1 MQQIIRK
8 VTGTSVA
15 LLLVG
20 AFLLAGCSSS
30 PSEEQMRQLSD
41 LKAEVDALGKEVSAG
56 AAKKAEL
63 EKQIAELQSKI
74 AKTNADM
81 ATVKQRLAK

>member
-1 MQQIIRK
+1 MQQRIRK

-41 LKAEVDALGKEVSAG
+41 LQAEVESLGKEVSAN

-63 EKQIAELQSKI
+63 EKQIAELS
-74 AKTNADM
+74 AKLQKAGADM
-81 ATVKQRLAK
+81 TTVKQRLAK

>member
-1 MQQIIRK
+1 MQQRIRK

-15 LLLVG
+15 LLLVC

-30 PSEEQMRQLSD
+30 PSEDQLTQLSN
-41 LKAEVDALGKEVSAG
+41 LKAEVDALGKEVSAS

-63 EKQIAELQSKI
+63 DKMIADVTAKI
-74 AKTNADM
+74 QKAGADM
-81 ATVKQRLAK
+81 TTLKQRLAK

>member
-1 MQQIIRK
+1 MQQRIRK
-8 VTGTSVA
+8 VTSSAVA

-30 PSEEQMRQLSD
+30 PNEEQMRQLSD
-41 LKAEVDALGKEVSAG
+41 LKAEVESLGKEVSAS

-63 EKQIAELQSKI
+63 EKQIAEVTAKLQK
-74 AKTNADM
+74 AGADM
-81 ATVKQRLAK
+81 TTVKQRLAK

>member
-1 MQQIIRK
+1 MQQRIRA
-8 VTGTSVA
+8 VTSTSVA

-30 PSEEQMRQLSD
+30 PSEEQLRQLTD
-41 LKAEVDALGKEVSAG
+41 LKTEVDALGKEVSAS
-56 AAKKAEL
+56 AAKKADL
-63 EKQIAELQSKI
+63 DKMIADVNAKI
-74 AKTNADM
+74 LKTNGDI

>member
-1 MQQIIRK
+1 MQQRIRK
-8 VTGTSVA
+8 VTGSSVA

-41 LKAEVDALGKEVSAG
+41 LKAEVEALGKEVSAN
-56 AAKKAEL
+56 AAKKADL
-63 EKQIAELQSKI
+63 EKQIAELTAKI
-74 AKTNADM
+74 QKANADM

>member
-1 MQQIIRK
+1 MQQRIRK

-41 LKAEVDALGKEVSAG
+41 LQAEVESLGKEVSAN

-63 EKQIAELQSKI
+63 EKQIAELT
-74 AKTNADM
+74 AKLQKAGADM
-81 ATVKQRLAK
+81 TTVKQRLAK

>member
-1 MQQIIRK
+1 MQQRIRM

-20 AFLLAGCSSS
+20 SFLLVGCSSN
-30 PSEEQMRQLSD
+30 PNEEELRQLSD
-41 LKAEVDALGKEVSAG
+41 LQAQVDALGKEVSTS

-63 EKQIAELQSKI
+63 DKMIAELNAKI
-74 AKTNADM
+74 QKAGVDM

>member
-1 MQQIIRK
+1 MQQRIRK

-30 PSEEQMRQLSD
+30 PSEEQLRQLSD
-41 LKAEVDALGKEVSAG
+41 LKAEVDALGKEVSSA
-56 AAKKAEL
+56 AAKKGEL
-63 EKQIAELQSKI
+63 DKQIADLQAKI
-74 AKTNADM
+74 QKTNADM